1 MRVMVTRPIADA
13 APLAERLI
21 SKGHEV
27 LLEPL
32 LSIQMRAHT
41 ALDLSEF
48 QAVLL
53 TSANGARALGE
64 NTLDRGALVLCVG
77 AATVEAAQALGFNNA
92 LSADGDVDALAAL
105 VLKQCDPKD
114 GPLLHV
120 AGSALAGDLAGRL
133 QAEGFAVHRQV
144 LYDAVPSEALS
155 SEAHTAILEGKLDAV
170 ALYSP
175 RTAARFAALLEK
187 ADLAHASRDLNAIC
201 LSAAVAAAL
210 GDLPLRR
217 KLIASRPN
225 QESLLDLMGDAL
237 A

>member
-13 APLAERLI
+13 APLAERLV

-27 LLEPL
+27 IMEPL

-41 ALDLSEF
+41 AIDLSEF

-64 NTLDRGALVLCVG
+64 NTSDRSATVLCVG
-77 AATVEAAQALGFNNA
+77 AATAEAAQALGFGQVF
-92 LSADGDVDALAAL
+92 SADGDVDALAVLAL
-105 VLKQCDPKD
+105 ERCNPKG
-114 GPLLHV
+114 GPLLHI
-120 AGSALAGDLAGRL
+120 AGSALAGDLAGHL
-133 QAEGFAVHRQV
+133 QAEGLVVCRQV

-155 SEAHTAILEGKLDAV
+155 PEACTAILDGELDAV
-170 ALYSP
+170 MLYSP

-187 ADLAHASRDLNAIC
+187 ADLADASRDLNAIC
-201 LSAAVAAAL
+201 LSAAVAEAL

-225 QESLLDLMGDAL
+225 QEAVLDLMGDAL